1 MGARNNDRSA
11 TTRISAELR
20 EALLAGRPM
29 TYQELA
35 SAAGCDERTVRNYL
49 RDPGWAAGLELTR
62 TRGADGRVR
71 VSCPASGPLVSFET
85 MALDLAHDILRRFFP
100 IAGTAL
106 DRRRKRSANHVV
118 VASVRGAF
126 EYTERHLSVVRK
138 WLAAVNEPRRA
149 ISFSYRSLSSE
160 HGPRRVWPVGV
171 LIRGMAAVYLVGH
184 PAGAKDRRALRT
196 YALERVDAP
205 VVLLSSKESG
215 AAPAHLAKLSTADAG
230 DLPFSIFRASG
241 RDAVTAK
248 LRFSA
253 AVADQIL
260 GRRWHARQRVRRLRD
275 GRVEL
280 QFGPV
285 DADEAVDWV
294 QEWGGK
300 VEVVGDARLRSA
312 WRETRMLEPSNT
324 PRPGAG

>member
-20 EALLAGRPM
+20 EALLGGRPM

-35 SAAGCDERTVRNYL
+35 SSAGCDERTVRNYL
-49 RDPGWAAGLELTR
+49 RDPGWARGLELTR

-71 VSCPASGPLVSFET
+71 VTCPASAPPVSFET
-85 MALDLAHDILRRFFP
+85 MALDLARDILRRFFP

-106 DRRRKRSANHVV
+106 DRRRKRSVSNVV

-126 EYTERHLSVVRK
+126 EYEERHLAVVRK

-149 ISFSYRSLSSE
+149 VSFSYRSLSSE

-171 LIRGMAAVYLVGH
+171 LIRGMAAVYLVGQ
-184 PAGAKDRRALRT
+184 PAGSKDRRALRT

-205 VVLLSSKESG
+205 VILLSSKESG
-215 AAPAHLAKLSTADAG
+215 AAPPHLAKLSTADAG
-230 DLPFSIFRASG
+230 DMPFSIFRATG
-241 RDAVTAK
+241 RDAVNAK

-253 AVADQIL
+253 AVAEQIL

-275 GRVEL
+275 GRVEV

-285 DADEAVDWV
+285 DVDEVVDWV
-294 QEWGGK
+294 REWEGN
-300 VEVVGDARLRSA
+300 VEVLGDARVRGELRATASGF
-312 WRETRMLEPSNT
+312 R
-324 PRPGAG
+324 AGIHND